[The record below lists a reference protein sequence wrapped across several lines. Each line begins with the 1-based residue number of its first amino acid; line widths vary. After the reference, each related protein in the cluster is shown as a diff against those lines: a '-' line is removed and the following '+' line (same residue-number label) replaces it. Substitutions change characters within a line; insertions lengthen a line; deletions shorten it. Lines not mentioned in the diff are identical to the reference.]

1 MNSFSHPGSRPSAG
15 ACTAATASGLGR
27 PGRGPGGP
35 RRLPTL
41 RPQGVV
47 NMVATDRV
55 RLLLADARSLYDDA
69 IEMLDQGKIR
79 NAAEKAWG
87 ATKRAT
93 GALVLARH
101 GEEPQSAGPARPT
114 AAEQPGPG
122 VRRVPGPVQHQV
134 GAPARQLRTGAGGS
148 GSIHAWAGQPKG
160 QTWNGFARWVYP
172 RVGGATPGQRRLG
185 VVGVGLSPRGR
196 GNPATIP
203 NLQHSN
209 IRSIPAWAGQPDMTA
224 PAQRLQRSIPA

>member
-1 MNSFSHPGSRPSAG
+1 MNSFAHPGSTPSAG

-148 GSIHAWAGQPKG
+148 GSIPAWAGQPTRARRGTGVCKDCAGSIPAWAG
-160 QTWNGFARWVYP
+160 QPADQRPVRSIPAWAGQPPGTVLLDWVYP
-172 RVGGATPGQRRLG
+172 RVGGATGSHIRIRRLG
-185 VVGVGLSPRGR
+185 
-196 GNPATIP
+196 
-203 NLQHSN
+203 
-209 IRSIPAWAGQPDMTA
+209 WAGQPKARD
-224 PAQRLQRSIPA
+224 P